1 MCIYIEV
8 VSECR
13 KISKE
18 IEALEQIEHQKKQP
32 KTDEEADQLE
42 G

>member
-1 MCIYIEV
+1 MKCRTEV
-8 VSECR
+8 VFECR
-13 KISKE
+13 KLSKE
-18 IEALEQIEHQKKQP
+18 IEVLEQIEQQKKQP